1 MKRFYQL
8 ILAVTG
14 LLLLI
19 FLVANLS
26 GMQLQ
31 KEQRMREYRVEISR
45 LQNEIEQSGWESIQT
60 EEYQFIKKVIPK
72 EDTESMETFLEGGNS
87 DYVIRFINGT
97 YYRVEYEAS
106 NTGNMKRAQKI
117 WNTGMAVMALIIT
130 GILFFVRFRILRPF
144 HIIQEAP
151 YELSR
156 GNLSIGLKE
165 NKNRYFGKFVWGLN
179 LLREQLEEQKE
190 KELKLQKEKKTL
202 ILSISHDIK
211 TPLSAIKLY
220 ARALSGNLYDTEE
233 KLREVAEGIQEKAS
247 EIETFVAQI
256 TEASRSEILNMEV
269 KQGEFY
275 LDDLLKNIREY
286 YKEKLKLLQIEFE
299 VGAFANTLVRGDLDR
314 GIEVLQNMMENAIKY
329 GDKRKI
335 TISVAEEEGCQ
346 LITVK
351 NGGCQLPEQELPH
364 IFDSFWRGS
373 NVNKTEG
380 SGLGLYIGRQL
391 MKRMDGDIFAVIQG
405 DEMEVTA
412 VFRMG

>member
-1 MKRFYQL
+1 MKRFDQL

-19 FLVANLS
+19 FLVTNLS
-26 GMQLQ
+26 GMQMQ

-45 LQNEIEQSGWESIQT
+45 LQNEIEKSGGESIQT
-60 EEYQFIKKVIPK
+60 EEYQFIKKVIAK

-97 YYRVEYEAS
+97 CYRVEYEAS
-106 NTGNMKRAQKI
+106 DTGNIKRAQQI
-117 WNTGMAVMALIIT
+117 WNTGMAVMALLIT

-144 HIIQEAP
+144 HILQEAP
-151 YELSR
+151 YELSK
-156 GNLSIGLKE
+156 GNLSLGLKE

-179 LLREQLEEQKE
+179 LLREHLEEQKE

-220 ARALSGNLYDTEE
+220 ARALSGNLYNTEE
-233 KLREVAEGIQEKAS
+233 KLCEVAEGIQEKAI

-275 LDDLLKNIREY
+275 VDDLMKNLRDY

-329 GDKRKI
+329 GDKQKI

-373 NVNKTEG
+373 
-380 SGLGLYIGRQL
+380 
-391 MKRMDGDIFAVIQG
+391 M
-405 DEMEVTA
+405 
-412 VFRMG
+412 

>member
-1 MKRFYQL
+1 MKRFDQL

-19 FLVANLS
+19 FLVTNLS
-26 GMQLQ
+26 GMQMQ

-45 LQNEIEQSGWESIQT
+45 LQNEIEKSGGESIQT
-60 EEYQFIKKVIPK
+60 EEYQFIKKVIAK

-97 YYRVEYEAS
+97 CYRVEYEAS
-106 NTGNMKRAQKI
+106 DTGNIKRAQQI
-117 WNTGMAVMALIIT
+117 WNTGMAVMALLIT

-144 HIIQEAP
+144 HILQEAP
-151 YELSR
+151 YELSK

-220 ARALSGNLYDTEE
+220 ARALSGNLYNTEE
-233 KLREVAEGIQEKAS
+233 KLCEVAEGIQEKAI

-275 LDDLLKNIREY
+275 LDDLMKNLRDY

-329 GDKRKI
+329 GDKQKI

-373 NVNKTEG
+373 NVSRTEG
-380 SGLGLYIGRQL
+380 SGLGLYICRQL
-391 MKRMDGDIFAVIQG
+391 MKKMDGDIFAVIEG
-405 DEMEVTA
+405 DEIGVTA

>member
-1 MKRFYQL
+1 MKRFDQL

-19 FLVANLS
+19 FLVTNLS
-26 GMQLQ
+26 GMQMQ

-45 LQNEIEQSGWESIQT
+45 LQNEIEKSGGESIQT
-60 EEYQFIKKVIPK
+60 EEYQFIKKVIAK

-97 YYRVEYEAS
+97 CYRVEYEAS
-106 NTGNMKRAQKI
+106 DTGNIKRAQQI
-117 WNTGMAVMALIIT
+117 WNTGMAVMALLIT

-144 HIIQEAP
+144 HILQEAP
-151 YELSR
+151 YELSK
-156 GNLSIGLKE
+156 GNLSLGLKE

-220 ARALSGNLYDTEE
+220 ARALSGNLYNTEE
-233 KLREVAEGIQEKAS
+233 KLCEVAEGIQEKAI

-275 LDDLLKNIREY
+275 LDDLMKNLRDY

-329 GDKRKI
+329 GDKQKI

-373 NVNKTEG
+373 NVSRTEG
-380 SGLGLYIGRQL
+380 SGLGLYICRQL
-391 MKRMDGDIFAVIQG
+391 MKKMDGDIFAVIEG
-405 DEMEVTA
+405 DEIGVTA

>member
-1 MKRFYQL
+1 MKRFDQL

-19 FLVANLS
+19 FLVTNLS
-26 GMQLQ
+26 GMQMQ

-45 LQNEIEQSGWESIQT
+45 LQNEIEKSGGESIQT
-60 EEYQFIKKVIPK
+60 EEYQFIKKVIAK

-97 YYRVEYEAS
+97 CYRVEYEAS
-106 NTGNMKRAQKI
+106 DTGNIKRAQQI
-117 WNTGMAVMALIIT
+117 WNTGMAVMALLIT

-151 YELSR
+151 YELSK
-156 GNLSIGLKE
+156 GNLSLGLKE

-179 LLREQLEEQKE
+179 LLREHLEEQKE

-220 ARALSGNLYDTEE
+220 ARALSGNLYNTEE
-233 KLREVAEGIQEKAS
+233 KLCEVAEGIQEKAI

-275 LDDLLKNIREY
+275 LDDLMKNLRDY

-329 GDKRKI
+329 GDKQKI

-373 NVNKTEG
+373 NVSRTEG
-380 SGLGLYIGRQL
+380 SGLGLYICRQL
-391 MKRMDGDIFAVIQG
+391 MKKMDGDIFAVIEG
-405 DEMEVTA
+405 DEIGVTA

>member
-1 MKRFYQL
+1 MKRFDQL

-19 FLVANLS
+19 FLVTNLS
-26 GMQLQ
+26 GMQMQ

-45 LQNEIEQSGWESIQT
+45 LQNEIEKSGGESIQT
-60 EEYQFIKKVIPK
+60 EEYQFIKKVIAK

-97 YYRVEYEAS
+97 CYRVEYEAS
-106 NTGNMKRAQKI
+106 DTGNIKRAQQI
-117 WNTGMAVMALIIT
+117 WNTGMAVMALLIT

-144 HIIQEAP
+144 HILQEAP
-151 YELSR
+151 YELSK
-156 GNLSIGLKE
+156 GNLSLGLKE

-179 LLREQLEEQKE
+179 LLREHLEEQKE

-220 ARALSGNLYDTEE
+220 ARALSGNLYNTEE
-233 KLREVAEGIQEKAS
+233 KLCEVAEGIQEKAI

-275 LDDLLKNIREY
+275 LDDLMKNLRDY

-329 GDKRKI
+329 GDKQKI

-373 NVNKTEG
+373 NVSRTEG
-380 SGLGLYIGRQL
+380 SGLGLYICRQL
-391 MKRMDGDIFAVIQG
+391 MKKMDGDIFAVIEG
-405 DEMEVTA
+405 DEIGVTA

>member
-1 MKRFYQL
+1 MKRFDQL

-19 FLVANLS
+19 FLVTNLS

-45 LQNEIEQSGWESIQT
+45 LQNEIEKSGGESIQT
-60 EEYQFIKKVIPK
+60 EEYQFIKKVIAK

-97 YYRVEYEAS
+97 CYRVEYEAS
-106 NTGNMKRAQKI
+106 DTGNIKRAQQI

-144 HIIQEAP
+144 HILQEAP
-151 YELSR
+151 YELSK
-156 GNLSIGLKE
+156 GNLSLGLKE

-220 ARALSGNLYDTEE
+220 ARALSGNLYNTEE
-233 KLREVAEGIQEKAS
+233 KLCEVAEGIQEKAI

-275 LDDLLKNIREY
+275 LDNLMKNLRDY

-329 GDKRKI
+329 GDKQKI

-373 NVNKTEG
+373 NVNRTEG
-380 SGLGLYIGRQL
+380 SGLGLYICRQL
-391 MKRMDGDIFAVIQG
+391 MKKMDGDIFAVIEG
-405 DEMEVTA
+405 DEIGVTA

>member
-1 MKRFYQL
+1 MKRYDQL

-19 FLVANLS
+19 FLVTNLS
-26 GMQLQ
+26 GMQMQ

-45 LQNEIEQSGWESIQT
+45 LQNEIEKSGGESIQT
-60 EEYQFIKKVIPK
+60 EEYQFIKKVIAK
-72 EDTESMETFLEGGNS
+72 EDSESMETFLEGGNS

-97 YYRVEYEAS
+97 CYRVEYEAS
-106 NTGNMKRAQKI
+106 DTGNIKRAQQI
-117 WNTGMAVMALIIT
+117 WNTGMAVMALLIT

-144 HIIQEAP
+144 HILQEAP
-151 YELSR
+151 YELSK
-156 GNLSIGLKE
+156 GNLSLGLKE

-179 LLREQLEEQKE
+179 LLREHLEEQKE

-220 ARALSGNLYDTEE
+220 ARALSGNLYNTEE
-233 KLREVAEGIQEKAS
+233 KLCEVAEGIQEKAI

-275 LDDLLKNIREY
+275 LDDLMKNLRDY

-329 GDKRKI
+329 GDKQKI

-373 NVNKTEG
+373 NVSRTEG
-380 SGLGLYIGRQL
+380 SGLGLYICRQL
-391 MKRMDGDIFAVIQG
+391 MKKMDGDIFAVIEG
-405 DEMEVTA
+405 DEIGVTA

>member
-1 MKRFYQL
+1 MKRFDQL

-19 FLVANLS
+19 FLVTNLS
-26 GMQLQ
+26 GMQMQ

-45 LQNEIEQSGWESIQT
+45 LQNEIEKSGGESIQT
-60 EEYQFIKKVIPK
+60 EEYQFIKKVIAK

-97 YYRVEYEAS
+97 CYRVEYEAS
-106 NTGNMKRAQKI
+106 DTGNIKRAQQI
-117 WNTGMAVMALIIT
+117 WNTGMAVMALLIT

-144 HIIQEAP
+144 HILQEAP
-151 YELSR
+151 YELSK
-156 GNLSIGLKE
+156 GNLSLGLKE

-179 LLREQLEEQKE
+179 LLREHLEEQKE

-220 ARALSGNLYDTEE
+220 ARALSGNLYNTEE
-233 KLREVAEGIQEKAS
+233 KLCEVAEGIQEKAI

-275 LDDLLKNIREY
+275 LDDLMKNLRDY

-329 GDKRKI
+329 GDKQKI

-373 NVNKTEG
+373 NVSRTEG
-380 SGLGLYIGRQL
+380 SGLGLYICRQL
-391 MKRMDGDIFAVIQG
+391 MKKMDGDIFAVIEG

>member
-1 MKRFYQL
+1 MKRFDQL

-26 GMQLQ
+26 GMQQL
-31 KEQRMREYRVEISR
+31 KEQSMREYRVEISR
-45 LQNEIEQSGWESIQT
+45 LQNEIEQNGWESIQT

-97 YYRVEYEAS
+97 YYRVEYEVS
-106 NTGNMKRAQKI
+106 HTGNMKRAQKI
-117 WNTGMAVMALIIT
+117 WNTGMAVMILIIT

-144 HIIQEAP
+144 HILQEAP

-233 KLREVAEGIQEKAS
+233 KLQEAAGGIQEKAS

-275 LDDLLKNIREY
+275 LDDLMKNIKDY
-286 YKEKLKLLQIEFE
+286 YKEKLKLLQIELE
-299 VGAFANTLVRGDLDR
+299 VGVFANTLVRGDLDR
-314 GIEVLQNMMENAIKY
+314 GIEVLQNMMENAVKY

-351 NGGCQLPEQELPH
+351 NGGCQLQEQELPH

-373 NVNKTEG
+373 NVKRAEG
-380 SGLGLYIGRQL
+380 SGLGLYICRQL
-391 MKRMDGDIFAVIQG
+391 MKKMDGDIFAIIQG
-405 DEMEVTA
+405 NEMNVTA

>member
-1 MKRFYQL
+1 MKRYDQL

-19 FLVANLS
+19 FLVTNLS
-26 GMQLQ
+26 GMQMQ

-45 LQNEIEQSGWESIQT
+45 LQNEIEKSGGESIQT
-60 EEYQFIKKVIPK
+60 EEYQFIKKVIAK

-97 YYRVEYEAS
+97 CYRVEYEAS
-106 NTGNMKRAQKI
+106 DTGNIKRAQQI
-117 WNTGMAVMALIIT
+117 WNTGMAVMALLIT

-144 HIIQEAP
+144 HILQEAP
-151 YELSR
+151 YELSK
-156 GNLSIGLKE
+156 GNLSLGLKE

-179 LLREQLEEQKE
+179 LLREHLEEQKE

-220 ARALSGNLYDTEE
+220 ARALSGNLYNTEE
-233 KLREVAEGIQEKAS
+233 KLCEVAEGIQEKAI

-275 LDDLLKNIREY
+275 LDDLMKNLRDY

-329 GDKRKI
+329 GDKQKI

-373 NVNKTEG
+373 NVSRTEG
-380 SGLGLYIGRQL
+380 SGLGLYICRQL
-391 MKRMDGDIFAVIQG
+391 MKKMDGDIFAVIEG
-405 DEMEVTA
+405 DEIGVTA

>member
-1 MKRFYQL
+1 MKRFDQL

-19 FLVANLS
+19 FLVTNLS
-26 GMQLQ
+26 GMQMQ

-45 LQNEIEQSGWESIQT
+45 LQNEIEKSGGESIQT
-60 EEYQFIKKVIPK
+60 EEYQFIKKVIAK
-72 EDTESMETFLEGGNS
+72 EDSESMETFLEGGNS

-97 YYRVEYEAS
+97 CYRVEYEAS
-106 NTGNMKRAQKI
+106 DTGNIKRAQQI
-117 WNTGMAVMALIIT
+117 WNTGMAVMALLIT

-144 HIIQEAP
+144 HILQEAP
-151 YELSR
+151 YELSK
-156 GNLSIGLKE
+156 GNLSLGLKE

-179 LLREQLEEQKE
+179 LLREHLEEQKE

-220 ARALSGNLYDTEE
+220 ARALSGNLYNTEE
-233 KLREVAEGIQEKAS
+233 KLCEVAEGIQEKAI

-275 LDDLLKNIREY
+275 LDDLMKNLRDY

-329 GDKRKI
+329 GDKQKI

-373 NVNKTEG
+373 NVSRTEG
-380 SGLGLYIGRQL
+380 SGLGLYICRQL
-391 MKRMDGDIFAVIQG
+391 MKKMDGDIFAVIEG
-405 DEMEVTA
+405 DEIGVTA

>member
-1 MKRFYQL
+1 MKRFDQL

-19 FLVANLS
+19 FLVTNLS
-26 GMQLQ
+26 GMQMQ

-45 LQNEIEQSGWESIQT
+45 LQNEIEKSGGESIQT
-60 EEYQFIKKVIPK
+60 EEYQFIKKVIAK

-97 YYRVEYEAS
+97 CYRVEYEAS
-106 NTGNMKRAQKI
+106 DTGNIKRAQQI

-144 HIIQEAP
+144 HILQEAP
-151 YELSR
+151 YELSK
-156 GNLSIGLKE
+156 GNLSLGLKE

-220 ARALSGNLYDTEE
+220 ARALSGNLYNTEE
-233 KLREVAEGIQEKAS
+233 KLCEVAEGIQEKAI

-275 LDDLLKNIREY
+275 LDDLMKNLRDY

-329 GDKRKI
+329 GDKQKI

-373 NVNKTEG
+373 NVSRTEG
-380 SGLGLYIGRQL
+380 SGLGLYICRQL
-391 MKRMDGDIFAVIQG
+391 MKKMDGDIFAVIEG
-405 DEMEVTA
+405 DEIGVTA

>member
-1 MKRFYQL
+1 MKRFDQL

-19 FLVANLS
+19 FLVTNLS
-26 GMQLQ
+26 GMQMQ

-45 LQNEIEQSGWESIQT
+45 LQNEIEKSGGESIQT
-60 EEYQFIKKVIPK
+60 EEYQFIKKVIAK

-97 YYRVEYEAS
+97 CYRVEYEAS
-106 NTGNMKRAQKI
+106 DTGNIKRAQQI
-117 WNTGMAVMALIIT
+117 WNTGMAVMALLIT

-144 HIIQEAP
+144 HILQEAP
-151 YELSR
+151 YELSK

-179 LLREQLEEQKE
+179 LLREHLEEQKE

-220 ARALSGNLYDTEE
+220 ARALSGNLYNTEE
-233 KLREVAEGIQEKAS
+233 KLCEVAEGIQEKAI

-275 LDDLLKNIREY
+275 LDDLMKNLRDY

-329 GDKRKI
+329 GDKQKI

-373 NVNKTEG
+373 NVSRTEG
-380 SGLGLYIGRQL
+380 SGLGLYICRQL
-391 MKRMDGDIFAVIQG
+391 MKKMDGDIFAVIEG
-405 DEMEVTA
+405 DEIGVTA